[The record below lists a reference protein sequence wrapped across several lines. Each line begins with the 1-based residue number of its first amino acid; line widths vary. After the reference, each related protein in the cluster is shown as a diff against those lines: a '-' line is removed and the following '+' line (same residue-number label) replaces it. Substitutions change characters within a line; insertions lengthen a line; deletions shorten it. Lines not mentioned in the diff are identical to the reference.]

1 MSKATIIAQPSVL
14 ESWLRIG
21 LQNALVLAFGV
32 AVAFG
37 FQQLSTETA
46 RLY

>member
-1 MSKATIIAQPSVL
+1 MAQPSVL

-21 LQNALVLAFGV
+21 LQKTLVLAFGV
-32 AVAFG
+32 AVVFG
-37 FQQLSTETA
+37 FQQLSAETA

>member
-1 MSKATIIAQPSVL
+1 MAQPSVL

-21 LQNALVLAFGV
+21 LQNVLVLAFGV
-32 AVAFG
+32 AVVFR
-37 FQQLSTETA
+37 FQQFYTETA